1 MELGK
6 RFCLRVL
13 RLHKNDDVKVT
24 LLMTGSILRNQSNE
38 ALVPFLSVKIIQL
51 SYGELKTKN
60 RDSFEMYLI
69 FFDEKEEN
77 SLKKPH
83 FFKISS
89 FTQIRFT

>member
-1 MELGK
+1 MT
-6 RFCLRVL
+6 
-13 RLHKNDDVKVT
+13 VKVT
-24 LLMTGSILRNQSNE
+24 LLMTGSISRNQSNE
-38 ALVPFLSVKIIQL
+38 ALVPFLFVKIIQL

-77 SLKKPH
+77 SLEKPH

-89 FTQIRFT
+89 FTQLRFT